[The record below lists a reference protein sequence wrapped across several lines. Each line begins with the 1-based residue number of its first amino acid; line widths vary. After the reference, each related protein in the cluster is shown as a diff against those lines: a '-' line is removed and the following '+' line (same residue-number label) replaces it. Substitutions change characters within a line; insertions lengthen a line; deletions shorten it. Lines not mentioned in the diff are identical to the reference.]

1 MSHDC
6 ITNFNNLTFN
16 FFIIKINLLNLDVWI
31 KANLNIYKILFVNW
45 YYK

>member
-6 ITNFNNLTFN
+6 ITNFNNRTLNF

-31 KANLNIYKILFVNW
+31 KANLNI
-45 YYK
+45 